1 MLERIHDEFENSW
14 CSKSIFKEEQRMSKR
29 RVEGLVSKLYEQR
42 NMRGAA
48 LFGVLSG
55 KLSEGV
61 DYSDN
66 VLNAL
71 VCVGLPLPPP
81 SARQDALLEYYTKK
95 FDRNKAWKYASLQ
108 PAVNSILQA
117 LGRPIR
123 KKEDRAIIVLLEK
136 RMLENRVIRC
146 MPEMQKMQTS
156 NPSRTAERVK
166 AFFEI

>member
-1 MLERIHDEFENSW
+1 
-14 CSKSIFKEEQRMSKR
+14 
-29 RVEGLVSKLYEQR
+29 
-42 NMRGAA
+42 MRGAA

-61 DYSDN
+61 DYPDN
-66 VLNAL
+66 ILNSL
-71 VCVGLPLPPP
+71 VCVGLPMPPP
-81 SARQDALLEYYTKK
+81 SARQDALIEYYTKK

-136 RMLENRVIRC
+136 RLLVKGNVIASQRC
-146 MPEMQKMQTS
+146 RGCKQPARPE
-156 NPSRTAERVK
+156 RLRE
-166 AFFEI
+166 

>member
-1 MLERIHDEFENSW
+1 MKTLIDRLYT
-14 CSKSIFKEEQRMSKR
+14 QRDMGGS
-29 RVEGLVSKLYEQR
+29 
-42 NMRGAA
+42 M

-71 VCVGLPLPPP
+71 VCIGLPLPPP
-81 SARQDALLEYYTKK
+81 SARQDALLDYYKKK
-95 FDRNKAWKYASLQ
+95 FDRNRAWKYASLQ

-123 KKEDRAIIVLLEK
+123 KKEDRAIVVLLEK
-136 RMLENRVIRC
+136 RLLEGRVSSC
-146 MPEMQKMQTS
+146 MPAMQRMRTS
-156 NPSRTAERVK
+156 KPERTAKRVK